1 MFKNIVLRAILA
13 GILAASVMAFA
24 GPVNAGSTTL
34 YSSTLGDIVFPF
46 TAPKPATSTPGLID
60 NMTIGA
66 TTPRAGNFTTLNST
80 SAPGGAGIT
89 ALFAAPPSIGSG
101 TPAAGAFTTLS
112 ASGAVSGAGFTA
124 LLASPPAIGGT
135 APAAGAFTTVSTTSL
150 GTLASVKVD
159 TGTKTAA
166 ATAGAATLN
175 KNAGVITSEA
185 LTTAAG
191 ATYVLDIT
199 NSTAAVADQVMASVQ
214 FGTSTTGT
222 PTVTT
227 VSTATAGHIIVT
239 VQNIHATAALN
250 GTIKVSFVVYKN

>member
-1 MFKNIVLRAILA
+1 MNISRHLPGRFAM
-13 GILAASVMAFA
+13 LAAAVAASIALAAFA
-24 GPVNAGSTTL
+24 APARAGSTTL

-66 TTPRAGNFTTLNST
+66 TTPRDGHFLNLSST
-80 SAPGGAGIT
+80 GAPSGAGIN
-89 ALFAAPPSIGSG
+89 ALF
-101 TPAAGAFTTLS
+101 
-112 ASGAVSGAGFTA
+112 
-124 LLASPPAIGGT
+124 ASPPAIGGT
-135 APAAGAFTTVSTTSL
+135 APAAGAFTTVSSTGL

-222 PTVTT
+222 PAVTT
-227 VSTATAGHIIVT
+227 VSTASAGHIIVT
-239 VQNIHATAALN
+239 VQNIHASAALN